1 MKNKTVYFTT
11 AICTLA
17 IAIISL
23 SCTNKAV
30 SSSTPAGQTLDNFK
44 NISVGGC
51 WDVFVTNAATSEI
64 RMEGDQAEIDK
75 IDATVKNGTLYI
87 SMKKNDMD
95 CKGSVKIYIS
105 TSELH
110 RVDLGGSGNIKLE
123 SKFTNSESMDFSVA
137 GSGSIEGEISSP
149 DVDAEIAGSGNI
161 KLTGDTKSLDIDIAG
176 SGNFNGDGLA
186 CNNSDIDISGSG
198 EAHVKVDTKLDVEIA
213 GSGDV
218 YYSGEP
224 TITKSIAGSGKVRK
238 N

>member
-1 MKNKTVYFTT
+1 MKSKIFYATT
-11 AICTLA
+11 AVCI
-17 IAIISL
+17 IATATISL
-23 SCTNKAV
+23 SFRNNTI
-30 SSSTPAGQTLDNFK
+30 STSANQALDNFK

-51 WDVFVTNAATSEI
+51 WDVFVTNGSTSEI

-87 SMKKNDMD
+87 SLKKNNMD
-95 CKGSVKIYIS
+95 CKGGVKIYVS

-123 SKFTNSESMDFSVA
+123 SKFTNSESMDFNVA
-137 GSGSIEGEISSP
+137 GSGSIEGEVSSP
-149 DVDAEIAGSGNI
+149 DIDAEIAGSGNI

-198 EAHVKVDTKLDVEIA
+198 EAHVKVDTRLDVEIA

-218 YYSGEP
+218 YYTGEP
-224 TITKSIAGSGKVRK
+224 TITKSIAGSGRVRK